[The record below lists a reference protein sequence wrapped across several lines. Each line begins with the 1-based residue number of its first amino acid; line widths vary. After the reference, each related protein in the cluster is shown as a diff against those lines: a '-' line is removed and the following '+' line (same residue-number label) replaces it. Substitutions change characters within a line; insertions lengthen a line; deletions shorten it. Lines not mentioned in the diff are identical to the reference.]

1 MVAQAESRVRV
12 AVGRPEAGIM
22 AEQHWR
28 LPFRAARTCPR
39 PIAARLLLAL
49 LSLLLALP
57 AFAQSSEPR
66 TVTFP
71 SADGH
76 TTLTGYLFPPAGR
89 PKIAPAVVLLHGRG
103 GVYLARAKGNYS
115 SVTLAKGIRTWANL
129 WAAQG
134 YWVLVVDS
142 FGSRGAPSGLTPGR
156 TKPVDELAVRPLDAY
171 GALRYLRQSPR
182 VRADRIGLEGWSTGA
197 DVALTVLDRALVPPV
212 MTQNGRGFR
221 IAIVM
226 APHCEALSRLRSP
239 YLPYAPVH
247 IFVGGRGAA
256 GAAAAA
262 ACQKAAT
269 QGQSRGGDIATTV
282 FPAAAPNFDDPV
294 RERTVSPASIA
305 AAAAARQQAV
315 SLVVAA
321 LGH

>member
-1 MVAQAESRVRV
+1 M
-12 AVGRPEAGIM
+12 AVQYWRFLPRP
-22 AEQHWR
+22 
-28 LPFRAARTCPR
+28 ARPCLR
-39 PIAARLLLAL
+39 PIAALVLFSL
-49 LSLLLALP
+49 LSLLLPLP

-89 PKIAPAVVLLHGRG
+89 PKTAPAVILLHGRG
-103 GVYLARAKGNYS
+103 GVYLARAKGDYS
-115 SVTLAKGIRTWANL
+115 SVTLARGIRAWANL
-129 WAAQG
+129 WAGHG

-142 FGSRGAPSGLTPGR
+142 FGPRGVPTGVVPGKA
-156 TKPVDELAVRPLDAY
+156 KPVDELAVRPLDAY

-197 DVALTVLDRALVPPV
+197 DVALTVLDKALVPPAV
-212 MTQNGRGFR
+212 TQNGRGFR
-221 IAIVM
+221 VAVVM
-226 APHCEALSRLRSP
+226 APHCEALSRLQTP

-247 IFVGGRGAA
+247 IFVGGHGPA

-269 QGQSRGGDIATTV
+269 LGQSRGGDIAATV
-282 FPAAAPNFDDPV
+282 FPAATPDFDDPV
-294 RERTVSPASIA
+294 RERPGSPANAS

-315 SLVVAA
+315 NLIAAA

>member
-1 MVAQAESRVRV
+1 
-12 AVGRPEAGIM
+12 M
-22 AEQHWR
+22 AEQYWR
-28 LPFRAARTCPR
+28 LLSRSARTCLR
-39 PIAARLLLAL
+39 PVARRILLGL
-49 LSLLLALP
+49 LSLLFTFP

-66 TVTFP
+66 TVSFP

-89 PKIAPAVVLLHGRG
+89 PKTAPAVVLLHGRG

-115 SVTLAKGIRTWANL
+115 SLTLAKGIRAWANL
-129 WAAQG
+129 WAGQG

-142 FGSRGAPSGLTPGR
+142 FGSRGVPSGVAPGR

-197 DVALTVLDRALVPPV
+197 DVALTVLDRTLVPPTL
-212 MTQNGRGFR
+212 TQNGRGFR

-226 APHCEALSRLRSP
+226 APHCDALSRLRSP

-247 IFVGGRGAA
+247 IFVGGRGE
-256 GAAAAA
+256 GGSAAAA
-262 ACQKAAT
+262 ACEKAAS
-269 QGQSRGGDIATTV
+269 QGRSRGGDIATTV
-282 FPAAAPNFDDPV
+282 FPAAASNFDDPV
-294 RERTVSPASIA
+294 REHTASPANIA
-305 AAAAARQQAV
+305 AAADARQQAV
-315 SLVVAA
+315 SLIEAA

>member
-1 MVAQAESRVRV
+1 
-12 AVGRPEAGIM
+12 M
-22 AEQHWR
+22 AKQHWR
-28 LPFRAARTCPR
+28 FLSRPARAGLGA
-39 PIAARLLLAL
+39 IVRLLLVGL
-49 LSLLLALP
+49 LCGLLPLP
-57 AFAQSSEPR
+57 AFAQTSEPK

-76 TTLTGYLFPPAGR
+76 TALTGYLFPPAGR
-89 PKIAPAVVLLHGRG
+89 PKVAPAVILLHGRG

-115 SVTLAKGIRTWANL
+115 SVTLARGIRAWATLWAN
-129 WAAQG
+129 QG

-142 FGSRGAPSGLTPGR
+142 FGPRGVPTGVAPGK

-197 DVALTVLDRALVPPV
+197 DVALSVLDKALVPPAV
-212 MTQNGRGFR
+212 TQNGRGFR
-221 IAIVM
+221 IAVVM
-226 APHCEALSRLRSP
+226 APHCEALNRLKPP

-247 IFVGGRGAA
+247 IFVGGHGEA
-256 GAAAAA
+256 GEAAAA
-262 ACQKAAT
+262 ACQKAASL
-269 QGQSRGGDIATTV
+269 GESKGGDIAATV
-282 FPAAAPNFDDPV
+282 FPAAAPDFDDPL
-294 RERTVSPASIA
+294 RERTGSPANAA

-315 SLVVAA
+315 NLIVAA

>member
-1 MVAQAESRVRV
+1 
-12 AVGRPEAGIM
+12 M
-22 AEQHWR
+22 ADQHWR
-28 LPFRAARTCPR
+28 SLSRAARTCRR
-39 PIAARLLLAL
+39 PVAGRVLLGL

-57 AFAQSSEPR
+57 ALAQSSEPR

-103 GVYLARAKGNYS
+103 GVYLARAKGIYS

-129 WAAQG
+129 WAGQG

-142 FGSRGAPSGLTPGR
+142 FGSRGVPSGVAPGR
-156 TKPVDELAVRPLDAY
+156 GKPVDELAVRPLDAY

-197 DVALTVLDRALVPPV
+197 DVALTVLDRALVPPTL
-212 MTQNGRGFR
+212 TQNGRGFR
-221 IAIVM
+221 IAVVM
-226 APHCEALSRLRSP
+226 APHCEALSRLTSP

-247 IFVGGRGAA
+247 IFVGGHGEA

-262 ACQKAAT
+262 ACQKAAS

-294 RERTVSPASIA
+294 REHATSPANIA

-315 SLVVAA
+315 RLIDAA